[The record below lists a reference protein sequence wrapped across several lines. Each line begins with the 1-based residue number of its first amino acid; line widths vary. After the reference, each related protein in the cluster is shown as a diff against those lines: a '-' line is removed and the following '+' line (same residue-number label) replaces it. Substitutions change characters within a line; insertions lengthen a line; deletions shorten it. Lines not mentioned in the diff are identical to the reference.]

1 LIKLSVRVKDVPVI
15 LGHQIH
21 VYILRNI
28 IRTYR
33 VTNMYDMYIYITNVQ
48 LSKRMQRS
56 CVLLYELFL
65 HWPRCIN
72 KVDNRHRALYQ

>member
-1 LIKLSVRVKDVPVI
+1 LIELSVRVKDVPVI

-33 VTNMYDMYIYITNVQ
+33 VTNMYDMYYERAAFEENATQ
-48 LSKRMQRS
+48 LRPSLRIIFTLTE
-56 CVLLYELFL
+56 V
-65 HWPRCIN
+65 H
-72 KVDNRHRALYQ
+72 

>member
-21 VYILRNI
+21 VYILEHHSYIQN
-28 IRTYR
+28 YR
-33 VTNMYDMYIYITNVQ
+33 ICMICIYITNVQ